1 MFNLNQSAHD
11 VTGRRRSGDVLTVVD
26 TAMQRQLN
34 LVLGEA
40 ARPIHL
46 DSVSTAISV
55 ARRVPVRAVL
65 LGPASI
71 GPEASPAVA
80 ILASICAGGVLI
92 AVIGGW
98 TPTLAERLLAFGSSG
113 IREAVDLS
121 RREGLNRLRTLLARE
136 EWDLA
141 NRIAQTILPSL
152 EPATAEMRFFI
163 SHLIRTAPFVSSM
176 KVVASELRVCNSS
189 MSSRFLR
196 AGLPSPKKYLA
207 ATRLIYAAGVL
218 EIPGVSAV
226 QAARRLH
233 YSSPQSFGRHVREQ
247 LGVSASEFREK
258 YSFEVMANHFATRLV
273 LRHRDTLRWFEPL
286 RRRTPAGQNPIHKSE

>member
-1 MFNLNQSAHD
+1 MFNSNQSAQD
-11 VTGRRRSGDVLTVVD
+11 VAVRNPSGDVLTVVD
-26 TAMQRQLN
+26 TSMQRQLN

-46 DSVSTAISV
+46 DSVSTAISI
-55 ARRVPVRAVL
+55 ARKVPVRAVL

-80 ILASICAGGVLI
+80 TLASICAGGVLI

-98 TPTLAERLLAFGSSG
+98 TPALAERLLAFGSSG
-113 IREAVDLS
+113 IRDAVDLS
-121 RREGLNRLRTLLARE
+121 RREGLNRLRTLLTRE

-163 SHLIRTAPFVSSM
+163 SHLIRTAPFVSSI
-176 KVVASELRVCNSS
+176 KVVASDLRVCNSS
-189 MSSRFLR
+189 MSSRFFR

-258 YSFEVMANHFATRLV
+258 YSFEVMADHFANRLL

-286 RRRTPAGQNPIHKSE
+286 RRRVSTGQKPINKSE

>member
-1 MFNLNQSAHD
+1 MFNSNQSAHD

-26 TAMQRQLN
+26 TSMQRQLN

-55 ARRVPVRAVL
+55 ARKVPVRAVL

-71 GPEASPAVA
+71 GPEASPAMA
-80 ILASICAGGVLI
+80 TLASVCAGGVLI

-98 TPTLAERLLAFGSSG
+98 TPALAERLLAFGGSG
-113 IREAVDLS
+113 IRDAVDLS
-121 RREGLNRLRTLLARE
+121 RREGLNRLRTLLTRE

-152 EPATAEMRFFI
+152 EPATDEMRFFI

-176 KVVASELRVCNSS
+176 KAVASELRVCNSS
-189 MSSRFLR
+189 MNSRFFR

-207 ATRLIYAAGVL
+207 ATRLVYAAGAL
-218 EIPGVSAV
+218 ETPGVSAV

-258 YSFEVMANHFATRLV
+258 YSFEVMANHFTNRLL
-273 LRHRDTLRWFEPL
+273 LRYRDTLRWFEPL
-286 RRRTPAGQNPIHKSE
+286 RRRAPARQNPIHKSE